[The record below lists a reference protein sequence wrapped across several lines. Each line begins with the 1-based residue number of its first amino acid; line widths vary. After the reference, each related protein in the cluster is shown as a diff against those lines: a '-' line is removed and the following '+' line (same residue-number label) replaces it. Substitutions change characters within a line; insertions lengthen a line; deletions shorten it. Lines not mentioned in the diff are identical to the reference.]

1 MPKSGCRALR
11 RNRWSQPGGGAYL
24 ITTATAHRRPI
35 FTSLAAGRCV
45 VHALRKA
52 QHLEHASTLAFVVMP
67 DHFHWLLEL
76 GHIPLSRAVGGVM
89 SSVARQLRNASGM
102 ESVWQKGFH
111 DHAIRGDEDLAAAA
125 RYIVMNPVRAG
136 LVRRVGDYPL
146 WDAVWL

>member
-1 MPKSGCRALR
+1 QSLRRFLPVHHLRPAGLLPAMSRSGYRALR
-11 RNRWSQPGGGAYL
+11 RNRWSQPGGAYL

-45 VHALRKA
+45 VHAFQRA

-76 GHIPLSRAVGGVM
+76 GHIPLSRAVGGVK
-89 SSVARQLRNASGM
+89 SSVARQLRKATGM

-111 DHAIRGDEDLAAAA
+111 D
-125 RYIVMNPVRAG
+125 
-136 LVRRVGDYPL
+136 
-146 WDAVWL
+146 